1 MQKEKIYIYGRH
13 AITEALNN
21 TPHALKKVFISP
33 DLNDPDLRA
42 LLEQKN
48 IPTSALKGTEV
59 KADVGHQGL
68 VGVVDTEE
76 LLVPY
81 TEFVKTLNPDTN
93 TAIALLGGLH
103 DPHNVGAIIRSAAA
117 FGFSAVLIPER
128 EQAPITGTVVKTS
141 AGMVFRIPLV
151 TITSI
156 HDTIV
161 DLRTRGFDSFGLDGS
176 GAHSLTTRAFDTPSV
191 FIVGNE
197 GEGMS
202 PDTKKLCDVLLSIP
216 IHERTES
223 LNAAA
228 AAAVVMYQ
236 WSTKHGTALK

>member
-13 AITEALNN
+13 AITEALTNA
-21 TPHALKKVFISP
+21 PHALKKVFISP

-42 LLEQKN
+42 LLEQKS
-48 IPTSALKGTEV
+48 IPTSPLKGTEV
-59 KADVGHQGL
+59 KADIGHQGL
-68 VGVVDTEE
+68 VGVVDTEK

-81 TEFVKTLNPDTN
+81 AEFVKTLNPGSD

-128 EQAPITGTVVKTS
+128 AQAPITGTVVKTS
-141 AGMVFRIPLV
+141 AGMVFRIPLI
-151 TITSI
+151 TIPSI
-156 HDTIV
+156 NEAVRDMGM
-161 DLRTRGFDSFGLDGS
+161 RGFSIFGLDGS
-176 GAHSLTTRAFDTPSV
+176 GSPLGTEPFGAPSL

-197 GEGMS
+197 GSGMTEE
-202 PDTKKLCDVLLSIP
+202 TKKLCDVVLSIP

-236 WSTKHGTALK
+236 WSTKHGTALT

>member
-13 AITEALNN
+13 ALFEALIN
-21 TPHALKKVFISP
+21 TPDALKKVFISP
-33 DLNDPDLRA
+33 NVSDPDLLR
-42 LLEQKN
+42 LLKEKN
-48 IPTSALKGTEV
+48 VSTAPLKGTEV
-59 KADVGHQGL
+59 KADTGHQGL
-68 VGVVDTEE
+68 VGVIDIEK

-81 TEFVKTLNPDTN
+81 AKFLAELKPTN
-93 TAIALLGGLH
+93 HTAVALLGGLH

-141 AGMVFRIPLV
+141 AGMVFRIPL
-151 TITSI
+151 ITVPSI
-156 HDTIV
+156 NEAIR
-161 DLRTRGFDSFGLDGS
+161 DLNARGFDTFGLDGDGDPLDS
-176 GAHSLTTRAFDTPSV
+176 QSFKTPSL

-197 GEGMS
+197 GSGMS
-202 PDTKKLCDVLLSIP
+202 DETKKLCDVVLSIP

-236 WSTKHGTALK
+236 WSSKNPESLI

>member
-13 AITEALNN
+13 AVFEALTN

-33 DLNDPDLRA
+33 NVSDPDLLV
-42 LLEQKN
+42 LLKERN
-48 IPTSALKGTEV
+48 VPTAPLKGTEV
-59 KADVGHQGL
+59 KADTGHQGL
-68 VGVVDTEE
+68 VGVVDTEK

-81 TEFVKTLNPDTN
+81 AKFIAQLKPNKH
-93 TAIALLGGLH
+93 TAVALLGGLH

-117 FGFSAVLIPER
+117 FGFSAVLVPER

-141 AGMVFRIPLV
+141 AGMVFRIPL
-151 TITSI
+151 ITVPSI
-156 HDTIV
+156 TDTIR
-161 DLRTRGFDSFGLDGS
+161 DLRALGFSTFGLDGDGS
-176 GAHSLTTRAFDTPSV
+176 PLGTQSFDAPSL

-197 GEGMS
+197 GSGMNAE
-202 PDTKKLCDVLLSIP
+202 TKQLCDVVLSIP

-236 WSTKHGTALK
+236 WSSKHPESLT